1 MSRRA
6 SLSRSSRGYHPQ
18 RIHPVQQPVG
28 SAVYN
33 TAPIR
38 TGRTPWKA
46 SAPRLMLH
54 KYGARMRAAGRVC
67 VNFSNFS
74 SPRAWP
80 CEVLHLTTGRGQG
93 YGQARTMCGACG
105 DRRFDVRESGAFGL
119 PEGNIRHHVWRP
131 NAWLAYSGSARPR
144 RSRLVTML
152 RRGLGHPVAGGLR
165 YGCWLIHR
173 LRTGGCSVEQKPGT
187 PSVIG
192 DDGFQSLHRWFY
204 NRRGGMR
211 WVEKKSKDRSWG
223 QLEGGC
229 GRG

>member
-1 MSRRA
+1 MARLVPCAEPVVIDVSMCERA
-6 SLSRSSRGYHPQ
+6 VLLGFQ
-18 RIHPVQQPVG
+18 KVI
-28 SAVYN
+28 
-33 TAPIR
+33 
-38 TGRTPWKA
+38 
-46 SAPRLMLH
+46 
-54 KYGARMRAAGRVC
+54 YG
-67 VNFSNFS
+67 
-74 SPRAWP
+74 
-80 CEVLHLTTGRGQG
+80 
-93 YGQARTMCGACG
+93 
-105 DRRFDVRESGAFGL
+105 
-119 PEGNIRHHVWRP
+119 HHVWRP